1 MMKKMVIGKPVEVD
15 VNLYIGTL
23 MDSTN
28 DLLRISIS
36 NPDWRRRYEIV
47 WEPVW
52 SSVVNVVYNTLDN
65 TIDV

>member
-1 MMKKMVIGKPVEVD
+1 MMKKMIIGKPVEVD

-28 DLLRISIS
+28 DLLRMSITNS
-36 NPDWRRRYEIV
+36 EWNRRYKVV

-52 SSVVNVVYNTLDN
+52 SSVVNVAYNTLDD

>member
-1 MMKKMVIGKPVEVD
+1 MIIGKPVEVD

-28 DLLRISIS
+28 DLLRVSIS
-36 NPDWRRRYEIV
+36 NPEWNRRYKVV

-52 SSVVNVVYNTLDN
+52 SSVVNVVYDNLDD
-65 TIDV
+65 TINV

>member
-1 MMKKMVIGKPVEVD
+1 MIIGKPVEVD

-23 MDSTN
+23 MDSTSK
-28 DLLRISIS
+28 LLRMSITNS
-36 NPDWRRRYEIV
+36 EWNRRYKVV

-52 SSVVNVVYNTLDN
+52 SSVVNVVYNNLDD

>member
-1 MMKKMVIGKPVEVD
+1 VD

-36 NPDWRRRYEIV
+36 NPEWSRRYEIV

-52 SSVVNVVYNTLDN
+52 ISVVNVVYNTLDD